1 MKRAF
6 IYGMAV
12 AALALVS
19 CSKSELDPLSGV
31 FPEPTVVEASGE
43 TGLKAYTAEK
53 DANDRR
59 VFTIDLTDGTTP
71 VHMTLIG
78 NKYFLTA
85 NQYTEALDA
94 VAKNGN
100 FVLGKSTV
108 GGQAIKQGF
117 INVELLEENETDNGC
132 NNKYSIKAIVFLED
146 GTPFKAN
153 WEGYM
158 AFEKD
163 AVLAP
168 QFTYTDTVAQD
179 CTLEDGS
186 TPVTD
191 VESHTLVLNDL
202 SGEFAA
208 QIKLIRSLGA
218 KDFTGKYTVKEYAHE
233 DFTAGNGFDLG
244 VFFGMDPGAYVI
256 GSYYVSDGTVVV
268 IDAGATISVT
278 GMGDGVYSFEGD
290 GFSFLA
296 APEGYVPGG
305 VTVCDMTDTVAQ
317 DCTLEDGSTL
327 VEDVESHTLV
337 LKNGDAFVG
346 QVKLIRSV
354 GTTDLAGTY
363 TVKEYAHEDF
373 TAGNGFDLGVY
384 FGMDPGAYVIGT
396 YYINEEGAAVIA
408 EPGETITVSK
418 DGDVYTFEGSS
429 DWVLKGKLAEETPGP
444 GPGPQ
449 PGDEVTLTEFL
460 GLADYSG
467 YGMNMVGI
475 ELGTAGFY
483 YQAPDYQTVWTP
495 SYPVDGQ
502 FIKLELYAEG
512 GVVTP
517 GTYVP
522 SAANGTVNAGE
533 FNLGADN
540 GWGGFNGT
548 SWYTVASGV
557 ASGVAVTDGTVTVTE
572 AGGVYTI
579 DINTT
584 AVKAQYV
591 GKLSN
596 EPDPAVQLTE
606 FLSLADYSGYGMN
619 MVGIELGTAGFYY
632 QAPDYQTVWT
642 PSYPVDGQFIKL
654 ELYAE
659 GGVVTPGTYV
669 PSAANGTVNAGEFNL
684 GADNGWGGFNGTSW
698 YTVASGVASGVAVTD
713 GTVTVTEAGGVYTID
728 INTTAVKAQY
738 VGKLSA
744 E

>member
-1 MKRAF
+1 
-6 IYGMAV
+6 MAV

-591 GKLSN
+591 GKLS
-596 EPDPAVQLTE
+596 
-606 FLSLADYSGYGMN
+606 
-619 MVGIELGTAGFYY
+619 
-632 QAPDYQTVWT
+632 
-642 PSYPVDGQFIKL
+642 
-654 ELYAE
+654 AE
-659 GGVVTPGTYV
+659 
-669 PSAANGTVNAGEFNL
+669 
-684 GADNGWGGFNGTSW
+684 
-698 YTVASGVASGVAVTD
+698 
-713 GTVTVTEAGGVYTID
+713 
-728 INTTAVKAQY
+728 
-738 VGKLSA
+738 
-744 E
+744 